1 MGKWGVWGC
10 REEELCLLYLSKTQ
24 DILERQGEERDK
36 SWLLNFVHSYGNS
49 RAAVRP
55 RLCHVVTFWAVLVEG
70 QDLSNSH
77 CWLREEVTQQ
87 VLSPA
92 AWQSHFG
99 VLHHAHPCSAVGPFS
114 HHWFPLVTFSPYLPL
129 PSTFYHVCDATCILT
144 YLMLLGYMK
153 IFVSGL

>member
-1 MGKWGVWGC
+1 MWGC
-10 REEELCLLYLSKTQ
+10 REEELWLLSLSKTQ

-36 SWLLNFVHSYGNS
+36 SWLLNFVHFYGNS

-55 RLCHVVTFWAVLVEG
+55 RLCHVVIFWAVLVEG

-99 VLHHAHPCSAVGPFS
+99 VLHHAYPCSTVGHFS
-114 HHWFPLVTFSPYLPL
+114 HHDSLLSPSPCTSPCPPL
-129 PSTFYHVCDATCILT
+129 STVCVMQHASSLISCCLAI
-144 YLMLLGYMK
+144 
-153 IFVSGL
+153 